1 MNTTIRRVAA
11 TRVRALAVRRG
22 SRTYATFPREEPDP
36 QLNGYPELPSIP
48 RQNLPPLGW
57 TDNLTRRNFGDT
69 VRLIALLLGFS

>member
-36 QLNGYPELPSIP
+36 QLNGYPDLASIP
-48 RQNLPPLGW
+48 RENLPPLGW
-57 TDNLTRRNFGDT
+57 TDNLTRRNFRDT
-69 VRLIALLLGFS
+69 VRLIA